1 MVRFVLRRVHQQV
14 ERRRQQVA
22 HRQSVH
28 QQTHAAIEQRAGEF
42 VRALRLAQLRQ
53 QRPRPMRQ
61 IRLQVAAA
69 EQRLLVDGV
78 EPVKDPLH
86 ARGVCDA
93 VHIQHRHRRLR
104 LPADDRLLQLQRW
117 GVQLTP
123 HERGVDAQRLDKGI
137 LRSADGFFDRRLRHC
152 AHIRRAHLERDGL
165 ALRIEHERDR
175 AVGQIKDRVVHLRAR
190 TRRAAVDS
198 ALFDPVHG
206 LARGGNVRQAA
217 ALRQRAQHV
226 RGHVTRRDYAVEPAD
241 GHRQA
246 ALEADAHGPC
256 LKIIAVGKYFFQ
268 LARRDRHVIL
278 RLRARVRPVIGAAV
292 KEVGLHIA

>member
-1 MVRFVLRRVHQQV
+1 MHQQL

-22 HRQSVH
+22 HWQPVH
-28 QQTHAAIEQRAGEF
+28 QQPHAAVEQRTGEF

-53 QRPRPMRQ
+53 QRPRPLRQ
-61 IRLQVAAA
+61 IRLQIAAA

-78 EPVKDPLH
+78 ELVEDALH
-86 ARGVCDA
+86 ARRVGNA
-93 VHIQHRHRRLR
+93 FHIQHRNRRLR
-104 LPADDRLLQLQRW
+104 LPADDRLLQLQRR
-117 GVQLTP
+117 GVQLAP
-123 HERGVDAQRLDKGI
+123 HERGVDAQRLDEGV
-137 LRSADGFFDRRLRHC
+137 LRSADGFFDRRLRHR
-152 AHIRRAHLERDGL
+152 AHIRRAHLERDSL

-175 AVGQIKDRVVHLRAR
+175 AVGQVADHIVHLRAR
-190 TRRAAVDS
+190 TRRAAVDR

-217 ALRQRAQHV
+217 ALCQRAQHV
-226 RGHVTRRDYAVEPAD
+226 RGHVARRDYAVEPAD

-246 ALEADAHGPC
+246 ALEADAHGPR